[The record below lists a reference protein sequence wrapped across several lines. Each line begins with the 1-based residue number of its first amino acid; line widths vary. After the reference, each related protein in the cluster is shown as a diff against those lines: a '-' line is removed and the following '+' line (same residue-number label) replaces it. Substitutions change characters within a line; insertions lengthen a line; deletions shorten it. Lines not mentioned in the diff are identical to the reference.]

1 MQLFIK
7 IPILFV
13 VLFSV
18 FSVST
23 AYAKENIN
31 KEGVPHQL
39 DLFIYQATQVKNY
52 EQWIEKYTPEQEK
65 KSRKE
70 MFKKYLSY
78 EMPAMY
84 RKGQTLFFL
93 NSKDKKMEE
102 LKKKCHTD
110 DDS

>member
-13 VLFSV
+13 VLFSA

-23 AYAKENIN
+23 AYAKKNIN

-65 KSRKE
+65 NLE
-70 MFKKYLSY
+70 
-78 EMPAMY
+78 
-84 RKGQTLFFL
+84 
-93 NSKDKKMEE
+93 
-102 LKKKCHTD
+102 KKCLRNI
-110 DDS
+110 